1 MAFITDDQLKQS
13 FADVL
18 KVFNV
23 GDLKSFIKDFMV
35 SECNLD
41 AYQDIRGALFQRGY
55 TAAQIDS
62 WDRGAVF
69 NRDIGLFWLLSRT
82 ANVNQW
88 DMEFTEKFDRRLELA
103 NVAVTSGDLV
113 LIPAG
118 YPTGATFSQ
127 LSTTNDNWT
136 LDTPL

>member
-13 FADVL
+13 FSDVL
-18 KVFNV
+18 KLNNV
-23 GDLKSFIKDFMV
+23 TDLKSFIKDQMV

-41 AYQDIRGALFQRGY
+41 AYHDIRGALFQRGY
-55 TAAQIDS
+55 SAAQIDS

-69 NRDIGLFWLLSRT
+69 NRDIGIFWLLCRV
-82 ANVNQW
+82 ANVNGW
-88 DMEFTEKFDRRLELA
+88 DFDFTKEFDRRLELA
-103 NVAVTSGDLV
+103 TVAVTSGDLV

-118 YPTGATFSQ
+118 SPSGASFSQ
-127 LSTTNDNWT
+127 LNTTNDRWT